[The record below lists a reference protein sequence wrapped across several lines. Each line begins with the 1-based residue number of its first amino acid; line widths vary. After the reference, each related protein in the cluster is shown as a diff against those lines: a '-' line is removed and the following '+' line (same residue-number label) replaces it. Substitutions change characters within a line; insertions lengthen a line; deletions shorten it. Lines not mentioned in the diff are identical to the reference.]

1 MSIKTLLVRMLDRI
15 TAPVV
20 TRTYSNSTTF
30 GSGNYTV
37 GHVDITLAG
46 YKPLGVVAI
55 MPAVNT
61 VIYGVTFYEI
71 SGNQLNYTVRAFN
84 GATSGTTISSRFD
97 VLYTKV
103 GGVLTSLKNLFL
115 KRGCFA

>member
-1 MSIKTLLVRMLDRI
+1 MSIKALLVRILDRI

-20 TRTYSNSTTF
+20 TRTFSNSATF
-30 GSGNYTV
+30 SGTNYVV
-37 GHVDITLAG
+37 GLIDITLAG

-55 MPAVNT
+55 KPAANT

-103 GGVLTSLKNLFL
+103 GGGTE
-115 KRGCFA
+115 